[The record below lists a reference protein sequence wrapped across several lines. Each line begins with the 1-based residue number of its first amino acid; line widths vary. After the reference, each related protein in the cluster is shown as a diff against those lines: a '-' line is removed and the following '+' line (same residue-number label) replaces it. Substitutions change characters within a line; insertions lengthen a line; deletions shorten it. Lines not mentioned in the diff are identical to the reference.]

1 MTGTEIVR
9 RGASLPDKI
18 AYAKALADSGLL
30 PAAYRKQP
38 ANVLYAT
45 EYGEML
51 GLAPLAAIN
60 GLHVIE
66 GKPTASAGMVSSL
79 VRRAGHR
86 LRSGYDKA
94 TGIGWC
100 EIVRHDDPEF
110 TYRAE
115 WTIERAIDAGLVER
129 KNGRLWSRDSKGR
142 PKPWERYPEAML
154 KARAITECARDACEE
169 ALNGVHYTPEELG
182 ADVDEAGEPIRVT
195 AERADQPAPTP
206 AEPDPAEQP
215 AAEPIDWDA
224 LLAQAAGDYDAL
236 RELWTRAF
244 HAEPDNAALLH
255 RIGEAGKAAAAAAEQ
270 QPIDAE
276 LVDEHEPTEPTA
288 AAEQDP
294 ESAQPEQPPATVAA
308 SRADPPTPKQLTKLH
323 TLLRGLAV
331 LGDENKHETVSLL
344 IGRPIEST
352 KQLTQPEISGVIE
365 LLERCLADPQPVP
378 ALDTVLAELAN
389 AQLPT
394 PDTKES

>member
-1 MTGTEIVR
+1 MTGTEIAR
-9 RGASLPDKI
+9 RGASLPEKI

-45 EYGEML
+45 EHGEML
-51 GLAPLAAIN
+51 GLSPLAAIN
-60 GLHVIE
+60 GLHIIE

-86 LRSGYDKA
+86 LRSGFDKQ

-115 WTIERAIDAGLVER
+115 WTVERAIDAGLVER
-129 KNGRLWSRDSKGR
+129 KNGRLWARDSKGR
-142 PKPWERYPEAML
+142 PKPWERYPEAMC

-195 AERADQPAPTP
+195 AERADQPAPAATEPAP
-206 AEPDPAEQP
+206 AEPT
-215 AAEPIDWDA
+215 AAPVDWQA
-224 LLAQAAGDYDAL
+224 LLEQAVGDYEAL
-236 RELWTRAF
+236 QQLWRRAY
-244 HAEPDNAALLH
+244 ATEPDNSELLH
-255 RIGEAGKAAAAAAEQ
+255 RIGEAGKAAAAAAEE
-270 QPIDAE
+270 PIDAE
-276 LVDEHEPTEPTA
+276 LVDEQQEQSGTPA
-288 AAEQDP
+288 AA
-294 ESAQPEQPPATVAA
+294 PEQPPTPDTEPQQL
-308 SRADPPTPKQLTKLH
+308 RADPPTPKQLTKLH
-323 TLLRGLAV
+323 TQLRGLAV
-331 LGDENKHETVSLL
+331 IGDENKHETVSLL
-344 IGRPIEST
+344 VGRPIEST
-352 KQLTQPEISGVIE
+352 KQLTQPEITGVID
-365 LLERCLADPQPVP
+365 LLERCLADPQPVN

-389 AQLPT
+389 AQQSIS
-394 PDTKES
+394 DTKES